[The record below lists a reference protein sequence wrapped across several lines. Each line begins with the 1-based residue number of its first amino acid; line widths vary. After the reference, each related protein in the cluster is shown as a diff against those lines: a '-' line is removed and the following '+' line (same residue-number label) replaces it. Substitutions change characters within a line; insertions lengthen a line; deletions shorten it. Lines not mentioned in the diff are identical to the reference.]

1 MPKDI
6 LLFLA
11 FCFQA
16 IKKKNQCFIELRKPQ
31 PLGTTELT
39 TTLIFCIYC
48 TVESSNQVFFF
59 FFKSGFND
67 QWYHVNI
74 TSKVDFRFGGCQI
87 CSCCPKI
94 WEFRSRIIT
103 RSKLHRVYCEISLSF
118 LNSKEISM
126 TESSLCVAASKICS

>member
-16 IKKKNQCFIELRKPQ
+16 IKKKKNQCFIELRKPQ

-48 TVESSNQVFFF
+48 TVESSSQVLMINGIMLTSVQKWISDLGDAKYAATVL
-59 FFKSGFND
+59 KS
-67 QWYHVNI
+67 
-74 TSKVDFRFGGCQI
+74 
-87 CSCCPKI
+87 
-94 WEFRSRIIT
+94 E
-103 RSKLHRVYCEISLSF
+103 
-118 LNSKEISM
+118 NSGPE
-126 TESSLCVAASKICS
+126 

>member
-59 FFKSGFND
+59 FFSSQVLMINGIMLTSLQKWISDLGDAKYAAAVLKS
-67 QWYHVNI
+67 
-74 TSKVDFRFGGCQI
+74 
-87 CSCCPKI
+87 
-94 WEFRSRIIT
+94 E
-103 RSKLHRVYCEISLSF
+103 
-118 LNSKEISM
+118 NSGPE
-126 TESSLCVAASKICS
+126 